1 MVIGNRLAVL
11 ATAVGAAAG
20 IACTFWRIAPAA
32 TGPGWAVLAVVTG
45 GWVATVTLTLL
56 MATRSAVRDAKP
68 ARISLWLA
76 VMCGAYGRVVM
87 SNLYGVAGISSLT
100 ERPAPWLSNL
110 HTITE
115 QAAAITA
122 MCGVWVVITG
132 SIRDPRGPYRSQH
145 ARFWP
150 VWPRILVL
158 WLIFEFVAL
167 VVTRWLL
174 VETQVLPMGVGPF
187 HDDADWSDWVRRL
200 MAGPYEELGFT
211 GLTALLLII
220 PASGKNPSRLWLCG
234 GIVASTALRAIPHLY
249 YGRGELTSDTILP
262 IPSHLASAV
271 NQWVWCLVW
280 AGGAMWMFVHY
291 RHLWPIVAAHS
302 LWNVLFTP
310 AFFML
315 FILWVAVMIM
325 LRWAPDCRWSRSL
338 TAVGRD
344 VERHCDRYAHKLRQR
359 RRRRPGHITRL
370 NR

>member
-1 MVIGNRLAVL
+1 M
-11 ATAVGAAAG
+11 GAAAG

-115 QAAAITA
+115 EAAAITA
-122 MCGVWVVITG
+122 MCGVWVVVITG

-167 VVTRWLL
+167 VVARWLL

-200 MAGPYEELGFT
+200 LAGPYEELGFT

-220 PASGKNPSRLWLCG
+220 PASGRTPSRVRLCS
-234 GIVASTALRAIPHLY
+234 GIVVATILRAIPHLY
-249 YGRGELTSDTILP
+249 YGQGELTSDTILP
-262 IPSHLASAV
+262 IPSHLASAL
-271 NQWVWCLVW
+271 NQWVWCLIW
-280 AGGAMWMFVHY
+280 AGAATWMFVHY
-291 RHLWPIVAAHS
+291 RRIWPIVTAHS
-302 LWNVLFTP
+302 LWNVLLSP
-310 AFFML
+310 AFFAL
-315 FILWVAVMIM
+315 PVLWVAVMIM

-338 TAVGRD
+338 KAVGRD
-344 VERHCDRYAHKLRQR
+344 IERHHDRYAHKLCQR